1 MSTTNNALPH
11 WEMHTVFPS
20 LDSAE
25 FKTSF
30 QQLIEDINQLETVF
44 DTHHIGQVDSSTVD
58 TAVVQTFDTVLQQF
72 NHTLEV
78 ADLIQVYLYSFIST
92 DSRNSTAQARF
103 SELLPSLSKI
113 ELLSTRFTAWIG
125 SLDVE
130 TLIGQSTLAQEH
142 AFTLRR
148 AHQGALKLMSNAE
161 EALASKLSITGS
173 TSWQQMFQN
182 FSSQLKVQVELDG
195 EQKSLP
201 LPAAQNLAFHLDRDV
216 RARSYHAVL
225 DTLKEAAVPMAAALN
240 AIKGETL
247 TLCRER
253 GWESP
258 LDMALFHNATDRAT
272 LDAMM
277 SACREAFPDFQ
288 RYLKTRARALGLP
301 VLAWYDQLVPLG
313 QGGRSWAYHEATQF
327 IVDQFGTYSDSL
339 KQMAQRAFSEGWIDA
354 EPRDGKSGGGFCMG
368 LRDEESRILV
378 NFDANFTSVGT
389 LAHELGHAYHNVNL
403 AKRTPLQK
411 QTPMTLAETAS
422 TFCQKIIENAALKQA
437 TPADKLV
444 IIDGLLEYAT
454 RVILGASSNFLFE
467 QALFDKRAERELSVE
482 ELCALDVATQKETRG
497 DAIDPELLHPYRWAY
512 VPHFYGSTFYNFPYI
527 FGLLF
532 GLGLYAQYQAD
543 PDRFRAGYDDL
554 LSSTGMDDAAELAA
568 RFGMDIRQPSF
579 WQASLDVLRADV
591 DEFEK
596 LVDGA

>member
-1 MSTTNNALPH
+1 
-11 WEMHTVFPS
+11 
-20 LDSAE
+20 
-25 FKTSF
+25 
-30 QQLIEDINQLETVF
+30 
-44 DTHHIGQVDSSTVD
+44 
-58 TAVVQTFDTVLQQF
+58 
-72 NHTLEV
+72 
-78 ADLIQVYLYSFIST
+78 
-92 DSRNSTAQARF
+92 
-103 SELLPSLSKI
+103 
-113 ELLSTRFTAWIG
+113 
-125 SLDVE
+125 
-130 TLIGQSTLAQEH
+130 QEH

-288 RYLKTRARALGLP
+288 RYLKARARALGLP

-313 QGGRSWAYHEATQF
+313 QDGRSWAYHEATQF

-339 KQMAQRAFSEGWIDA
+339 KQM
-354 EPRDGKSGGGFCMG
+354 
-368 LRDEESRILV
+368 
-378 NFDANFTSVGT
+378 
-389 LAHELGHAYHNVNL
+389 
-403 AKRTPLQK
+403 
-411 QTPMTLAETAS
+411 
-422 TFCQKIIENAALKQA
+422 
-437 TPADKLV
+437 
-444 IIDGLLEYAT
+444 
-454 RVILGASSNFLFE
+454 
-467 QALFDKRAERELSVE
+467 
-482 ELCALDVATQKETRG
+482 
-497 DAIDPELLHPYRWAY
+497 
-512 VPHFYGSTFYNFPYI
+512 
-527 FGLLF
+527 
-532 GLGLYAQYQAD
+532 
-543 PDRFRAGYDDL
+543 
-554 LSSTGMDDAAELAA
+554 
-568 RFGMDIRQPSF
+568 
-579 WQASLDVLRADV
+579 
-591 DEFEK
+591 
-596 LVDGA
+596 